1 MIAAFLTPEAFPF
14 SIALCVVLGL
24 FILEIISLILG
35 GSIMAIGSDAPDID
49 VDLDADFDI
58 DLDTDIDTDIDA
70 GLDIE
75 ADLSTDTDIAP
86 SGLLGWLG
94 ITEVP
99 FLIWLVSFLTIFGLS
114 GLVILNVG
122 SAMTGLTIPL
132 AVSVPLATVAAAYCA
147 RFIARV
153 VAAIMPKTESTAMR
167 TRFLGGHHGV
177 ISQGTA
183 RRGHP
188 AEAKIKDRHGNTHY
202 LRVEPLDD
210 DAEIPQGRDVHVIR
224 KRDGMFFVVDITT

>member
-99 FLIWLVSFLTIFGLS
+99 FLIWLVSFLTIFG
-114 GLVILNVG
+114 
-122 SAMTGLTIPL
+122 
-132 AVSVPLATVAAAYCA
+132 
-147 RFIARV
+147 
-153 VAAIMPKTESTAMR
+153 
-167 TRFLGGHHGV
+167 
-177 ISQGTA
+177 
-183 RRGHP
+183 
-188 AEAKIKDRHGNTHY
+188 
-202 LRVEPLDD
+202 
-210 DAEIPQGRDVHVIR
+210 
-224 KRDGMFFVVDITT
+224 